1 MDASSGSQTPYKIEL
16 AGGAVH
22 VHLNCSN
29 CATTAWDH
37 QQVAWLADRIA
48 HHLQRTNQ
56 QSTRLNSLLGLTPD
70 ESFSPPLQSI
80 TAADATPTLPINLG
94 KKGPRTRT
102 GCFTCRMKRVKCDET
117 KPICNRCRRNPE
129 RNCVYPR
136 TNTDTQRERE
146 LMARPKALAT
156 GQSQASTST
165 AAYRPLASRARQNR
179 NPGSSLLRAAWNGPP
194 PQERR
199 QLDDPASSPILP
211 DQFGL
216 FLDGISYVSSP
227 GLLNA
232 HPTKPGARARGDR
245 VLAKLWEAQ
254 MFISA
259 GGAAE
264 IGTNVQATLAAALV
278 NITWSLGAVSR
289 AFEGTHP
296 AEGHDIMIERSRRFA
311 DDAAQVIHAFNRGEA
326 PNEPETML
334 IILELLL
341 LRDCGSGDPL
351 WAKTHA
357 LLRAYTH
364 RCGGP
369 RKMLA
374 DNRLVVSSSSLYEQ
388 HLVYLALYD
397 AFASLSL
404 GMAPSLVEPQRPG
417 KKQWIEEV
425 ASAQQVIQSDFGM
438 SLHSLFAVAR
448 LLAERPNPASPHNPA
463 HQLACLAMYEELE
476 TTTLATIYSSP
487 APIRVQ
493 FGDLLIR
500 HSLICHLQRV
510 AFERRADDAIV
521 QRSAAAIMELL
532 AEVAVHTGSMVNLNY
547 PMLVVSGLVDK
558 EDQERLQILMDFAKV
573 SSGLVELD
581 RLESIV
587 YEVWRREDA
596 CEEELRMTDIWSQRA
611 IMLIL

>member
-1 MDASSGSQTPYKIEL
+1 MASRAAPPHKIEL

-22 VHLNCSN
+22 VHLTCSS
-29 CATTAWDH
+29 CAHTAWDH
-37 QQVAWLADRIA
+37 QQVAWLADLIA
-48 HHLQRTNQ
+48 QQLQKMGHS
-56 QSTRLNSLLGLTPD
+56 STPMHSRGGSTPAA
-70 ESFSPPLQSI
+70 STSPPLQSVPS
-80 TAADATPTLPINLG
+80 AEAPGPVNLG

-117 KPICNRCRRNPE
+117 KPVCNRCRRNPE

-136 TNTDTQRERE
+136 TNADAQRERD
-146 LMARPKALAT
+146 LLARPKALVT
-156 GQSQASTST
+156 GQSQPSAAHRAPPARAAS
-165 AAYRPLASRARQNR
+165 RQNR
-179 NPGSSLLRAAWNGPP
+179 NPGSSLLRAAWTGPVVQNAP
-194 PQERR
+194 P
-199 QLDDPASSPILP
+199 LDVAAPSPILP

-264 IGTNVQATLAAALV
+264 VGTSAHATLAAALV
-278 NITWSLGAVSR
+278 SVTWSLGAVSR
-289 AFEGTHP
+289 AFEGTRP
-296 AEGHDIMIERSRRFA
+296 AEGHDIMIARSRRFA
-311 DDAAQVIHAFNRGEA
+311 DDAAQVIHAVNCGEGFHD
-326 PNEPETML
+326 PETML
-334 IILELLL
+334 ILLELLL

-357 LLRAYTH
+357 LLRTYAH

-369 RKMLA
+369 RKMIA
-374 DNRLVVSSSSLYEQ
+374 DNRAVMFGSSLYEQ
-388 HLVYLALYD
+388 HLVYLGLYD
-397 AFASLSL
+397 TFASLSL
-404 GMAPSLVEPQRPG
+404 GMAPYFLEPQRPDET
-417 KKQWIEEV
+417 QWIEEV

-438 SLHSLFAVAR
+438 SLHSLFAVAKLAH
-448 LLAERPNPASPHNPA
+448 LLAQRPGHASHDPA
-463 HQLACLAMYEELE
+463 HQLSCHAMYDELE
-476 TTTLATIYSSP
+476 TTALATIYSSP

-510 AFERRADDAIV
+510 AFGRRADDAIV
-521 QRSAAAIMELL
+521 QRSASAIMELL
-532 AEVAVHTGSMVNLNY
+532 AEVAIHTGSMVNLNY
-547 PMLVVSGLVDK
+547 PMLVVSGLVDG

-587 YEVWRREDA
+587 YEVWRRKEA
-596 CEEELRMTDIWSQRA
+596 GEEELRMTDIWSQRA